1 MAKLKVVCAWCGEPM
16 GEKEG
21 NGVKGISHSICDD
34 CLLHNFPDVY
44 EKLQRKTLTEML
56 IDEIKITPG
65 VVTSVEEIFG
75 LNSVKEV
82 IKMWLREVGL
92 PLYGTPE
99 SIRKL
104 LITLVDEP

>member
-1 MAKLKVVCAWCGEPM
+1 MTKLKIVCAWCKKGM

-21 NGVKGISHSICDD
+21 NGVEGTTSSICDD

-56 IDEIKITPG
+56 IDDIKITPG
-65 VVTSVEEIFG
+65 YVTSVEELFG
-75 LNSVKEV
+75 LQSVKATFRKWLKEV
-82 IKMWLREVGL
+82 CL